1 MVQVSDKAVK
11 EGEKLDAFLGIDI
24 GSVTCKFVLMD
35 IEGNVLTSVFLRNRG
50 SPIDSAKAG
59 MEDLRKKI
67 EESDELQEYAIRC
80 CGTTG
85 SARYLTKAIVGGDLA
100 KTEII
105 AHAVATQSLYPD
117 VRTILEIGG
126 QDSKAILISKKT
138 GNVMDFQMNDKCAAG
153 TGRFLEV
160 MAHAL
165 EVPIEEIGEL
175 ALNSN
180 KPSAIS
186 STCTVFAESEVISLI
201 ARGTAKHDIAAG
213 IHKSIARRVAGM
225 AKRIGVAPLLVFCG
239 GVAKN
244 IAVKKFL
251 EEELGY
257 EIVIPDHP
265 QLTGAIGAALIAQE
279 HNGG

>member
-1 MVQVSDKAVK
+1 MT
-11 EGEKLDAFLGIDI
+11 EFIGIDI
-24 GSVTCKFVLMD
+24 GSLASKVVLLSN
-35 IEGNVLTSVFLRNRG
+35 EGKVIDYRSERSTYDFKKIGYNLVNDLMAKHSLNRESVFFMSTGYGRNT
-50 SPIDSAKAG
+50 IDIA
-59 MEDLRKKI
+59 DDRI
-67 EESDELQEYAIRC
+67 
-80 CGTTG
+80 
-85 SARYLTKAIVGGDLA
+85 
-100 KTEII
+100 TEIT
-105 AHAVATQSLYPD
+105 AHARGAQYFFPEAHSVID
-117 VRTILEIGG
+117 IGG

-186 STCTVFAESEVISLI
+186 STCTVFAESEVISLF
-201 ARGTAKHDIAAG
+201 ARGTSKHDIAAG

-244 IAVKKFL
+244 IAVKKYL
-251 EEELGY
+251 EQELGY
-257 EIVIPDHP
+257 EIVTPVLNNESGA
-265 QLTGAIGAALIAQE
+265 QFTGAIGAALIAQE

>member
-1 MVQVSDKAVK
+1 MKS
-11 EGEKLDAFLGIDI
+11 FIGIDI
-24 GSVTCKFVLMD
+24 GSLASKVVLLNEGKLVDYRVERSTFDFKRVGNNLFND
-35 IEGNVLTSVFLRNRG
+35 IIEKNNLNKSDVFIMSTGYGRNTIDIADDRITEISAHARGAQYFFPEATSV
-50 SPIDSAKAG
+50 ID
-59 MEDLRKKI
+59 
-67 EESDELQEYAIRC
+67 
-80 CGTTG
+80 
-85 SARYLTKAIVGGDLA
+85 
-100 KTEII
+100 
-105 AHAVATQSLYPD
+105 
-117 VRTILEIGG
+117 IGG

-153 TGRFLEV
+153 TGRSLEV

-165 EVPIEEIGEL
+165 EVAIEEIGEL

-186 STCTVFAESEVISLI
+186 STCTVFAESEVISLF
-201 ARGTAKHDIAAG
+201 ARGTSKHDIAAG

-279 HNGG
+279 NNGS

>member
-1 MVQVSDKAVK
+1 LKS
-11 EGEKLDAFLGIDI
+11 FIGIDI
-24 GSVTCKFVLMD
+24 GSLASKVVLISEGKLVDYRVERSTFDFKRVGNNLFND
-35 IEGNVLTSVFLRNRG
+35 ILEKNNLNKDDVFIMSTGYGRNT
-50 SPIDSAKAG
+50 IDIA
-59 MEDLRKKI
+59 DDRI
-67 EESDELQEYAIRC
+67 
-80 CGTTG
+80 
-85 SARYLTKAIVGGDLA
+85 
-100 KTEII
+100 TEIT
-105 AHAVATQSLYPD
+105 AHARGAQYFFPEAHSVID
-117 VRTILEIGG
+117 IGG

-165 EVPIEEIGEL
+165 EVPIEEIGKL

-186 STCTVFAESEVISLI
+186 STCTVFAESEVISLF
-201 ARGTAKHDIAAG
+201 ARGTSKNDIAAG

-225 AKRIGVAPLLVFCG
+225 AKRIGVASLLVFCG

-251 EEELGY
+251 EEELGF
-257 EIVIPDHP
+257 EIVIPNHP

-279 HNGG
+279 HNGN